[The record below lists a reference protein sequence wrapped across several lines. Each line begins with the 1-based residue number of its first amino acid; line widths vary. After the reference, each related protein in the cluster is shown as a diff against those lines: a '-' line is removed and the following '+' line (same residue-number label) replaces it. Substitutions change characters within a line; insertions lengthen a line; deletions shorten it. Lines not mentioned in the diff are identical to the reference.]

1 MLTVANLY
9 LVKINQ
15 GIISPDKN
23 YVKTALIY
31 FDLTLDPPLL
41 LRQIYLVLQIL
52 QNPPFERNTNLV
64 HRDTG
69 NRRRHYHVH
78 GKKLSDN
85 CML

>member
-1 MLTVANLY
+1 MTIFPVNHPRPFTMLTVANLY

-41 LRQIYLVLQIL
+41 LRQIFLVL
-52 QNPPFERNTNLV
+52 
-64 HRDTG
+64 
-69 NRRRHYHVH
+69 
-78 GKKLSDN
+78 
-85 CML
+85 